1 MNQKVSEA
9 FRLAEEK
16 LEKICQEAQECANEA
31 TEEIFKLNR
40 EIGYMRGCLRNALV
54 ELEIIKA
61 LK

>member
-9 FRLAEEK
+9 FQLAEEK
-16 LEKICQEAQECANEA
+16 FEQICQEAQECANQA

-40 EIGYMRGCLRNALV
+40 EVGYLRGSLRNVLV
-54 ELEIIKA
+54 ELELIKA